1 MKGFIAA
8 LSLVSGVLSSTLAG
22 APLYSQTPPAAPP
35 PSGEATETVRPAEPG
50 STNPA
55 DPAALYQFTL
65 AKLLAVEGSVPEAL
79 SAYEEAERLS
89 PDSPYVRIEHAQLL
103 ARVGEYSRAPG
114 ARQEYLRRA
123 ATKINEARSIAPQ
136 NLDVLRA
143 VGSIHLDLA
152 LQDPAAMATA
162 LEALEEVL
170 RREPSDVPAALN
182 LGQVYIEQR
191 QPEKAAVVLRELIT
205 RVPQQRVAYALLIE
219 ALLRAEKGA
228 EAEAALAE
236 ILSFDPASIESR
248 LTLID
253 LQSQRG
259 DHEAALKS
267 LRATPEEAR
276 DDPRVRRKL
285 AWELYLAGEIQESLN
300 TVDRLLAGE
309 RPGAPGAEATDP
321 AADPRSDSEAPSM
334 RLLKGLLLSAEGRN
348 AEALVLLREI
358 QQSQPGNVP
367 LALTIGRLLQRTG
380 KVEEATALLSP
391 IAGELAGQGKTAE
404 EREVRLELA
413 QIQLE
418 GEDWSGAS
426 RTVAPLLAVTGDE
439 PTRLQAVLLHAQAL
453 IQAKRYDEALAALEA
468 GGQTPAVESRR
479 AEVMIRAGQA
489 REGEERLAAL
499 AGSGDTTSILAAAQ
513 SWQRLDRY
521 DASIPVLQR
530 LVSRQPESAV
540 AHFLLGAGYERTGKR
555 REAVAAFRRVLEID
569 PDFHAALNYLGYTY
583 AEAGENLDEALRLV
597 RRAVALDP
605 DNGSYVDSLG
615 WTYHQLGRHEQARE
629 ALERAARLEP
639 ADATLQEHL
648 GDVYVALGQND
659 RAREAYRRALELG
672 DDDTDNSDDADDLET
687 VRRKLDSLD
696 RNQNRSQP

>member
-1 MKGFIAA
+1 VKGFIAA

-22 APLYSQTPPAAPP
+22 APLFSQTPPAAPP
-35 PSGEATETVRPAEPG
+35 PPVTTPG
-50 STNPA
+50 DGSSPES
-55 DPAALYQFTL
+55 AALYQFTL

-79 SAYEEAERLS
+79 SAYEEAERLA

-123 ATKINEARSIAPQ
+123 AAKINEARGMAPE
-136 NLDVLRA
+136 NLDVLRT

-162 LEALEEVL
+162 LAALEEVL
-170 RREPSDVPAALN
+170 RRDPADVPAALN

-219 ALLRAEKGA
+219 ALLRAEKGG
-228 EAEAALAE
+228 EAETALAE
-236 ILSFDPASIESR
+236 ILSFDAGSIESR
-248 LTLID
+248 LTLVD
-253 LQSQRG
+253 LQSRRG
-259 DHEAALKS
+259 DHEAALKT
-267 LRATPEEAR
+267 LRASPEEVR
-276 DDPRVRRKL
+276 GDPRVQRKL
-285 AWELYLAGEIQESLN
+285 AWELYLSGEIQESLA
-300 TVDRLLAGE
+300 TVDRLLAGD
-309 RPGAPGAEATDP
+309 RPGAAGAPGPGGPEP
-321 AADPRSDSEAPSM
+321 AADPSSDPDAPSM

-348 AEALVLLREI
+348 AEALGLLREI

-367 LALTIGRLLQRTG
+367 LALTVGRLLQRTG

-391 IAGELAGQGKTAE
+391 IAVELAGQGKSAE

-413 QIQLE
+413 QIQIE
-418 GEDWSGAS
+418 GKDWSGTS

-439 PTRLQAVLLHAQAL
+439 PTRLQAVLLHAHAL
-453 IQAKRYDEALAALEA
+453 SEEKRYDEALAALEA

-479 AEVMIRAGQA
+479 AEVLVRAGRA
-489 REGEERLAAL
+489 REGEERLATL

-513 SWQRLDRY
+513 SWQRLERY
-521 DASIPVLQR
+521 DASIPVLER

-555 REAVAAFRRVLEID
+555 KEAVASFRRVLEID
-569 PDFHAALNYLGYTY
+569 PDFHAALNYLGYTF

-659 RAREAYRRALELG
+659 RALEAYRRALELG
-672 DDDTDNSDDADDLET
+672 DDDEGNADDADTLEK
-687 VRRKLDSLD
+687 VRRKLDSLERS
-696 RNQNRSQP
+696 RNPSRP